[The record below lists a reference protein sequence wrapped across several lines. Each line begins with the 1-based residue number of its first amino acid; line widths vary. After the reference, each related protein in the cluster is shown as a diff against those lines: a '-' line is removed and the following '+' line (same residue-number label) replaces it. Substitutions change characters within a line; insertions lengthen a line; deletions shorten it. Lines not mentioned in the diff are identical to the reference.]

1 MSFDVLLGTRSASK
15 SQSVP
20 VCVCIPWHLR
30 WTMEGLDGMR
40 ALTRYVLAEKLR
52 CCLQINNMS
61 SLKPVPFS
69 N

>member
-20 VCVCIPWHLR
+20 VCVCIP